1 MTRDIQLVAIDLD
14 GTLLR
19 DDKSLSQ
26 ENVDAIKEAIEQG
39 VQVVICTG
47 RTLPSIQYLSK
58 QLPQGHGDEYLILQ
72 NGAVIHQLPDLNI
85 VHETILTEGDRQ
97 AIYDVFKEYRSEEV
111 QMVAFD
117 PDKLYLV
124 DDETANP
131 TVVQDAKTLSTD
143 ITLAK
148 FEEVLNL
155 ETLYKI
161 VVFGGVEFIDDY
173 LEKIPNDLYEQVHI
187 VRSLPVAIEF
197 IPKLANKA
205 NGLNALIQQLDI
217 KAENI
222 MTIGDELNDYEMVKM
237 AGLGVA
243 MENGHPEVKR
253 VADELT
259 LTNNE
264 NGVAHAIRKFVTQPP
279 HNS

>member
-26 ENVDAIKEAIEQG
+26 ENVDAIKDAIEQG

-58 QLPQGHGDEYLILQ
+58 QLPQGDGDEYLILQ

-85 VHETILTEGDRQ
+85 VHETILTESDRQ

>member
-58 QLPQGHGDEYLILQ
+58 QLPQGDGDEYLILQ

-85 VHETILTEGDRQ
+85 VHETILTESDRQ

>member
-58 QLPQGHGDEYLILQ
+58 QLPQGDGDEYLILQ

-97 AIYDVFKEYRSEEV
+97 GIYDIFKEYRSEEV

-173 LEKIPNDLYEQVHI
+173 LEKIPNELYEQVHI

>member
-85 VHETILTEGDRQ
+85 VHETILTESDRQ

-155 ETLYKI
+155 EILYKI
-161 VVFGGVEFIDDY
+161 VIFGGVEFIDDY

>member
-26 ENVDAIKEAIEQG
+26 ENVDAIKDAIEQG

-85 VHETILTEGDRQ
+85 VHETILTESDRQ

-264 NGVAHAIRKFVTQPP
+264 NGVAHAIRKICHTTATQ
-279 HNS
+279 

>member
-97 AIYDVFKEYRSEEV
+97 AIYDIFKEYRSEEV

-131 TVVQDAKTLSTD
+131 TVVQDAETLSTD

>member
-58 QLPQGHGDEYLILQ
+58 QLPQGDGDEYLILQ

-85 VHETILTEGDRQ
+85 VHETVLTEGDRQ

-173 LEKIPNDLYEQVHI
+173 LEKIPNELYEQVHI

-205 NGLNALIQQLDI
+205 NGLNALIQLLDI

>member
-58 QLPQGHGDEYLILQ
+58 QLPQGDGDEYLILQ

-85 VHETILTEGDRQ
+85 VHETVLTEGDRQ

-131 TVVQDAKTLSTD
+131 TVVQDAETLSTD

-205 NGLNALIQQLDI
+205 NGLNALIQLLDI

-243 MENGHPEVKR
+243 MENGHPEVKS

>member
-58 QLPQGHGDEYLILQ
+58 QLPQGDGDEYLILQ

-97 AIYDVFKEYRSEEV
+97 AIYDIFKEYRSEEV

-173 LEKIPNDLYEQVHI
+173 LEKIPNELYEQVHI

-205 NGLNALIQQLDI
+205 NGLNALIKQLDI

>member
-58 QLPQGHGDEYLILQ
+58 QLPQGDGDEYLILQ

-97 AIYDVFKEYRSEEV
+97 AIYDIFKEYRSEEV

-173 LEKIPNDLYEQVHI
+173 LEKIPNELYEQVHI

-205 NGLNALIQQLDI
+205 NGLNALIQLLDI
-217 KAENI
+217 KAEDI

>member
-72 NGAVIHQLPDLNI
+72 NGAVVHQLPDLNI
-85 VHETILTEGDRQ
+85 VHETILTEADRQ
-97 AIYDVFKEYRSEEV
+97 AIYDVFKEYRSEKV

-173 LEKIPNDLYEQVHI
+173 LEKIPNELYEQVHI

-205 NGLNALIQQLDI
+205 NGLNALIQLLDI

>member
-85 VHETILTEGDRQ
+85 VHETILTESDRQ

-205 NGLNALIQQLDI
+205 NGLNALIKQLDI

>member
-26 ENVDAIKEAIEQG
+26 ENVDAIKDAIEQG

-72 NGAVIHQLPDLNI
+72 NGAVIHQLPDFNI
-85 VHETILTEGDRQ
+85 VHETILTESDRQ

>member
-58 QLPQGHGDEYLILQ
+58 QLPQGDGDEYLILQ

-97 AIYDVFKEYRSEEV
+97 AIYDIFKEYRSEEV

-205 NGLNALIQQLDI
+205 NGLNALIQLLDI

>member
-47 RTLPSIQYLSK
+47 RTLPSIRYLSK
-58 QLPQGHGDEYLILQ
+58 QLPQGDGDEYLILQ

-97 AIYDVFKEYRSEEV
+97 AIYDIFKEYRSEEV

-173 LEKIPNDLYEQVHI
+173 LEKIPNELYEQVHI

-205 NGLNALIQQLDI
+205 NGLNALIQLLDI
-217 KAENI
+217 KAEDI

>member
-58 QLPQGHGDEYLILQ
+58 QLPQGDGDEYLILQ

-97 AIYDVFKEYRSEEV
+97 AIYDIFKEYRSEEV

-131 TVVQDAKTLSTD
+131 TVVQDAETLSTD

>member
-58 QLPQGHGDEYLILQ
+58 QLPQGDGDEYLILQ

-85 VHETILTEGDRQ
+85 VHETILTESDRQ

-143 ITLAK
+143 ITLAS
-148 FEEVLNL
+148 FEEIKNL
-155 ETLYKI
+155 DTLYKI

>member
-58 QLPQGHGDEYLILQ
+58 QLPQGDGDEYLILQ

-97 AIYDVFKEYRSEEV
+97 AIYDIFKEYRSEEV

>member
-58 QLPQGHGDEYLILQ
+58 QLPQGDGDEYLILQ

-173 LEKIPNDLYEQVHI
+173 LEKIPNELYEQVHI

>member
-26 ENVDAIKEAIEQG
+26 ENVDAIKEAMEQG

-58 QLPQGHGDEYLILQ
+58 QLPQGDGDEYLILQ

-97 AIYDVFKEYRSEEV
+97 AIYDVFNEYRSEEV

-173 LEKIPNDLYEQVHI
+173 LEKIPNELYEQVHI

-205 NGLNALIQQLDI
+205 NGLNALIQLLDI

>member
-58 QLPQGHGDEYLILQ
+58 QLPQGDGDEYLILQ
-72 NGAVIHQLPDLNI
+72 NGAVVHQLPDLNI

-97 AIYDVFKEYRSEEV
+97 AIYDIFKEYRSEEV

-173 LEKIPNDLYEQVHI
+173 LEKIPNELYEQVHI

-205 NGLNALIQQLDI
+205 NGLNALIQLLDI
-217 KAENI
+217 KAEDI

>member
-58 QLPQGHGDEYLILQ
+58 QLPQWHGDEYLILQ

-97 AIYDVFKEYRSEEV
+97 AIYDIFKEYRSEEV

-173 LEKIPNDLYEQVHI
+173 LEKIPNELYEQVHI

-205 NGLNALIQQLDI
+205 NGLNALIQLLDI
-217 KAENI
+217 KAEDI

>member
-26 ENVDAIKEAIEQG
+26 ENVDAIKEAMEQG

-58 QLPQGHGDEYLILQ
+58 QLPQGDGDEYLILQ

-97 AIYDVFKEYRSEEV
+97 AIYDVFNEYRSEEV

-173 LEKIPNDLYEQVHI
+173 LEKIPNKLYEQVHI

-205 NGLNALIQQLDI
+205 NGLNALIQLLGI